1 MNLFNT
7 FFFIQQQNLIQQN
20 LMQQSLQSLAG
31 QTGVNVN
38 MTLPQVA
45 AAAALQQQFQE
56 QQNQNHNQHNQL
68 HNNQHQNQHSNLTK
82 AHQNLNIQSSHG
94 HSEIHSKSNSNNNNN
109 NNNSNPSLNNTKAA
123 ITTPSHQLGK
133 PRTEPSPEE
142 MTDLEELEQFAKTF
156 KQRRIKLGQSFD
168 QVFFAL
174 L

>member
-1 MNLFNT
+1 
-7 FFFIQQQNLIQQN
+7 
-20 LMQQSLQSLAG
+20 MQQSLQSLAG

-82 AHQNLNIQSSHG
+82 AHQTAHQNIQSSHG
-94 HSEIHSKSNSNNNNN
+94 HNEIHSKSNSNNNNN

-133 PRTEPSPEE
+133 SRTEPSPEE

>member
-1 MNLFNT
+1 
-7 FFFIQQQNLIQQN
+7 
-20 LMQQSLQSLAG
+20 MQQSLQSLAG

-109 NNNSNPSLNNTKAA
+109 NINPSLNNTKAA

-133 PRTEPSPEE
+133 SRTEPSPEE

-168 QVFFAL
+168 QVFIAL